1 MSAVPEHFMRE
12 PPAPRARLSLVERR
26 AEKPETEDRPV
37 QTFWHWFALG
47 VLFFCWIAE
56 ASLGAQSGF

>member
-12 PPAPRARLSLVERR
+12 PPAPRAHLRLVDRPAERPP
-26 AEKPETEDRPV
+26 AEDRPV
-37 QTFWHWFALG
+37 RTFWHWFAVG

-56 ASLGAQSGF
+56 ASLCAQRGF